1 MTTYTRSCHQDV
13 GQTCVEEAEEGVIR
27 IHPFLTIFAELKLF
41 FSFQLHAYMCFC
53 NEDNCNTQRECVCG
67 GDGGLKCQVCGGEA
81 NDGMCEDQNDNGDSK
96 TCPEGTVCAYF
107 KDGNYF
113 HYTITI

>member
-1 MTTYTRSCHQDV
+1 MCTKPCSGRPSKIKPFRKKTRSSLCRD
-13 GQTCVEEAEEGVIR
+13 TY
-27 IHPFLTIFAELKLF
+27 L

-67 GDGGLKCQVCGGEA
+67 GEGGLKCQVCGGEA

-113 HYTITI
+113 HYMIYIITEY